1 MSNIDFSR
9 LISPSEQVTQ
19 QATCHEVAVKAEC
32 KRRIFAQFSQEA
44 QRNITQAL
52 ALYSLGAMAEATQK
66 GKLGNLCAADI
77 AQVRA
82 AWDWVE
88 AMQAVCRLLSQTPG
102 ADPFEDN
109 VWPIMP
115 ETVVQLIMR
124 H

>member
-9 LISPSEQVTQ
+9 LTSPSEQVTQ
-19 QATCHEVAVKAEC
+19 QAACHEVAVKAEC

-44 QRNITQAL
+44 QRNITRAL

-88 AMQAVCRLLSQTPG
+88 AMRLYAAFCHRLPVQTLLR
-102 ADPFEDN
+102 
-109 VWPIMP
+109 IMYGLLC
-115 ETVVQLIMR
+115 QKLWYS
-124 H
+124 